1 MLYSFDISLT
11 PIHMSEETFIEK
23 VRSWTSLE
31 QEQIDHLIALAPRM
45 TDEERA
51 SAAQKLDGLHMEI
64 KAREEVIAKQSA
76 A

>member
-1 MLYSFDISLT
+1 
-11 PIHMSEETFIEK
+11 MSEETFIEK